1 MSTVERPVLF
11 ECAGETLVG
20 IVAAPERP
28 MRTGVLV
35 LVGGPQYRVG
45 SHRQF
50 VMLSRALASRN
61 IACMRFDF
69 RGMGDATGE
78 PVGFDAVG
86 ADIAAALKTFR
97 AEVPGLE
104 RVVIWGLCDGASA
117 ACLFARGDASVA
129 GLMLLNPWVRTEATR
144 ARTYLKHYYPRRLL
158 DRDFWMRLMQGEIGV
173 ARALKQFVGGLSRG
187 RSETDDSD
195 SLPERMIGALHG
207 FDGAVLVGLS
217 GHDYVA
223 REFEESVRGNV
234 RFDALRASGRMTIR
248 QFSDADHTFSAK
260 ASCEAMERACVEW
273 IEALDGD
280 QGMARSSRA

>member
-1 MSTVERPVLF
+1 MSCDERPVMF
-11 ECAGETLVG
+11 ECAGEALLG
-20 IVAAPERP
+20 IVVAPERP

-50 VMLSRALASRN
+50 VMLSRALAARN

-78 PVGFDAVG
+78 PAGFESVH
-86 ADIAAALKTFR
+86 ADIAAAIKAFR
-97 AEVPGLE
+97 AEVPRVK

-117 ACLFARGDASVA
+117 ACLFARGDDAVA

-158 DRDFWMRLMQGEIGV
+158 DRDFWVRLIHGEVGV
-173 ARALKQFVGGLSRG
+173 VKAIRQFVGGLSRR
-187 RSETDDSD
+187 RSETGESE
-195 SLPERMIGALHG
+195 SLPERMISALDG
-207 FDGAVLVGLS
+207 FEGAVLVGLS

-234 RFDALRASGRMTIR
+234 RFDALRASGRMTIC
-248 QFSDADHTFSAK
+248 QFADADHTFSAK
-260 ASCEAMERACVEW
+260 SSCEAMERACAEW
-273 IEALDGD
+273 VLSLDG
-280 QGMARSSRA
+280 G

>member
-1 MSTVERPVLF
+1 MSYVERPVLF
-11 ECAGETLVG
+11 DCAGETLVG

-50 VMLSRALASRN
+50 VMLSRALAARN

-78 PVGFDAVG
+78 PVGFESVD
-86 ADIAAALKTFR
+86 ADIAAALKTFH
-97 AEVPGLE
+97 AEVPALE

-117 ACLFARGDASVA
+117 ACLFARGDAAVA
-129 GLMLLNPWVRTEATR
+129 GLMLLNPWMRTEATR

-158 DRDFWMRLMQGEIGV
+158 DRDFWVRLVQGEIGV
-173 ARALKQFVGGLSRG
+173 VKAVKQFIGGLSR
-187 RSETDDSD
+187 RHSESGESE
-195 SLPERMIGALHG
+195 SLPERMIGALDG
-207 FDGAVLVGLS
+207 FGGAVLVGLS

-234 RFDALRASGRMTIR
+234 RFDALRASGRMTIC
-248 QFSDADHTFSAK
+248 QFADADHTFSTK
-260 ASCEAMERACVEW
+260 TSCEAMERACVEW
-273 IEALDGD
+273 VVALDGSHD
-280 QGMARSSRA
+280 MT